1 MNPIRRL
8 AIVSATMLAIAHT
21 GLANAKDPFPSRPI
35 RIVVGTAPGGITDL
49 GARKLAELASK
60 ELGGQPIV
68 IENKPGA
75 MGTVAAG
82 QVARGAND
90 GYTIMAI
97 STSSVLIG
105 PLTTKVSFD
114 PLKDVAYLM
123 NYAGPSQALLVRAD
137 SRYQTLD
144 QLIADAKANPG
155 AIAYATYGVA
165 DAGGFGIKALSKAKG
180 VSFNQIP
187 YQGSSQQLV
196 ALLAGEVQFTVT
208 SNYMTDIRNGR
219 MRALALLDKQRYPGI
234 PEVPTFK
241 EKGIDFEFPWIMG
254 LAASAAVPADIRK
267 KLETAFV
274 NAGKSAEFTRFMEQ
288 REVPAYILNS
298 DEMTR
303 EMRQYYASFSRAVK
317 EYGFQQQ

>member
-1 MNPIRRL
+1 MKSLRCLVIVAVALL
-8 AIVSATMLAIAHT
+8 ATAQSNLA
-21 GLANAKDPFPSRPI
+21 GAKEPFPDRPI
-35 RIVVGTAPGGITDL
+35 KIVVGTSPGGITDL

-60 ELGGQPIV
+60 ELRGQPIV

-75 MGTVAAG
+75 MGTVAVG
-82 QVARGAND
+82 QIARGTTD
-90 GYTIMAI
+90 GYTVMAV

-105 PLTTKVSFD
+105 PLTTKVGFD
-114 PLKDVAYLM
+114 PLKDLAYLM
-123 NYAGPSQALLVRAD
+123 NYAGPSQALLVRSD
-137 SRYQTLD
+137 SKYQTLD

-219 MRALALLDKQRYPGI
+219 MRALALLDKQRYPGV

-254 LAASAAVPADIRK
+254 LVTSAGVPADIRK
-267 KLETAFV
+267 KLEMAFV
-274 NAGKSAEFTRFMEQ
+274 NAGKNPEFTKFMAQ
-288 REVPAYILNS
+288 REVPAYILDA

-317 EYGFQQQ
+317 EYGLQQP